1 MELVAF
7 VETGG
12 RLKDVVVLP
21 LRAPSEPPFVTPQ
34 QLFEA
39 QKRAIAPLH
48 RFDVANA
55 ACHLAS
61 DMDTLLTAVESGFG
75 SHAAFNLK
83 VRRMSLSLER
93 NLRERVKQGSRRQNQ
108 VAGDAATDFHAI
120 LNSADGELL

>member
-12 RLKDVVVLP
+12 RLDDVVVLP

-34 QLFEA
+34 QLFVA
-39 QKRAIAPLH
+39 QKRAIAPLR

-108 VAGDAATDFHAI
+108 VVGDAATAYYAI
-120 LNSADGELL
+120 PNSADGEVL

>member
-12 RLKDVVVLP
+12 RLDDVVVLP
-21 LRAPSEPPFVTPQ
+21 LRAPSEPPYVTPQ

-108 VAGDAATDFHAI
+108 VVGDAATAYYAI
-120 LNSADGELL
+120 PNSADGEVL